1 MDEFT
6 LRTPQQLPALLQAFR
21 KSAGLTQAEAA
32 ARLGV
37 TQQTF
42 SALERNAAS
51 VSAGRLM
58 KLLALLGVEVVLRPA
73 GDAGRDGSAGG
84 TAEW

>member
-21 KSAGLTQAEAA
+21 KAAGLSQAEAA
-32 ARLGV
+32 ARLGM

-42 SALERNAAS
+42 SALERNAPN
-51 VSAGRLM
+51 VSAGRLL
-58 KLLALLGVEVVLRPA
+58 KLLTLLGVEVVLRPA
-73 GDAGRDGSAGG
+73 STVGHDGPAAG

>member
-21 KSAGLTQAEAA
+21 KAAGLSQAEAA
-32 ARLGV
+32 ARLGM

-42 SALERNAAS
+42 SALERNAPN
-51 VSAGRLM
+51 VSAGRLL
-58 KLLALLGVEVVLRPA
+58 KLLTLLGVEVVLRPA
-73 GDAGRDGSAGG
+73 STAGHDDPAAG

>member
-21 KSAGLTQAEAA
+21 KAAGLSQAEAA

-42 SALERNAAS
+42 SA
-51 VSAGRLM
+51 GRLL
-58 KLLALLGVEVVLRPA
+58 KLLTLLGVEVVLRPA
-73 GDAGRDGSAGG
+73 STAGHGGPAAG